1 MKIEIMINYTEKDK
15 NYDSNKG
22 RDGDKGRG
30 KDEN

>member
-1 MKIEIMINYTEKDK
+1 MKIEIIIIYTDKEK
-15 NYDSNKG
+15 NYDSNKN

>member
-1 MKIEIMINYTEKDK
+1 MKIEIKINYTDKDK
-15 NYDSNKG
+15 NYKSNKY